1 MADLRYRTF
10 RMKVYAR
17 LCPSALSQEARE
29 EFLKLLDR
37 MDEDGMG
44 EFFKQHPLNA
54 EAIRIMGV
62 LREARELGDRIN
74 VLDRVLPVLPHAEI
88 TECYNRLRVLG
99 DEIGNLEAAGVLHQG
114 VAVGP

>member
-17 LCPSALSQEARE
+17 LCPTSLSRE
-29 EFLKLLDR
+29 EKGEFLNLLDR
-37 MDEDGMG
+37 MDEDGME
-44 EFFKQHPLNA
+44 EFFKRHPLSA
-54 EAIRIMGV
+54 EAVRVISI

-99 DEIGNLEAAGVLHQG
+99 DMIGDLEAAGILN
-114 VAVGP
+114 